1 MKSILVLYYTFFSVA
16 ILAQSNTADQLIKNG
31 EAALENRQY
40 AEAIKWFAKASD
52 VQPNISKIYT
62 LMMKSAI
69 YKRDLM
75 VYKRCITKLE
85 QLNHPQSANI
95 YITYVQLAIKQR
107 LYDEGMNMLDR
118 AEQFHNNHKAIFM
131 HRATIHERKLDTI
144 AALQV
149 LHQVAVQYPSSKDI
163 QHRLA
168 KNYLNKDTEKS
179 IYYFNKLLKESLYK
193 DAALTSLALLYTR
206 KYKSNPTKNKA
217 SLDEA
222 LKYYNLYLDRHP
234 KDQNTLKAIQSI
246 VDLQN

>member
-1 MKSILVLYYTFFSVA
+1 
-16 ILAQSNTADQLIKNG
+16 
-31 EAALENRQY
+31 
-40 AEAIKWFAKASD
+40 
-52 VQPNISKIYT
+52 
-62 LMMKSAI
+62 
-69 YKRDLM
+69 
-75 VYKRCITKLE
+75 
-85 QLNHPQSANI
+85 
-95 YITYVQLAIKQR
+95 
-107 LYDEGMNMLDR
+107 
-118 AEQFHNNHKAIFM
+118 
-131 HRATIHERKLDTI
+131 
-144 AALQV
+144 
-149 LHQVAVQYPSSKDI
+149 VAVQYPSSKDI